1 MAKSEITGIIFLK
14 QKRPANFRAAFDYS
28 IVHSQPFTFLV
39 GPNHTQLTI
48 QSALVKHVSKPLD
61 HLMNNGETRES
72 KVRIAVLEEEEVEV
86 FVAFCEYAY
95 TNDYTVPPA
104 PQTESPQ
111 ASDPWKHG
119 SGGSQAG
126 CVPPPAPSPPL
137 EPTAGH
143 DDSKIEGI
151 EDQPEDP
158 ATAGGDDGNAPAGQ
172 EEEALSFG
180 TEKKGKKKG
189 KKDKKK
195 SKGGVVFDEAANLTP
210 PSTPPPE
217 EGKED
222 DIPRDETAIEDAP
235 KDDVAQDIAVETDP
249 GETEEW
255 WNQQQQQPA
264 VAEEKKEE
272 VRHMPMI
279 DTSFAPQPLA
289 PRRASKGGNPWDE
302 FASLEYTHQL
312 PTTRD
317 PTIKRPAPDPR
328 VPYLLFHAKVY
339 VFAVRY
345 LIPGLAQL
353 CLKKLHRELLDLTLT
368 PVSREED
375 EEEASKFEARAKM
388 IIDLLHY
395 TYGRTARLEPVCQT
409 EATMLRE
416 SELRKLV
423 TQYAACKMKELA
435 AYSPAAVGAPVFG
448 LRELLDT
455 TTELA
460 SDLIYRIMSSHL

>member
-1 MAKSEITGIIFLK
+1 METIRDFNNII
-14 QKRPANFRAAFDYS
+14 
-28 IVHSQPFTFLV
+28 HSQPFTFLV

-95 TNDYTVPPA
+95 TNDYTVPPG
-104 PQTESPQ
+104 PQPDSPPQ
-111 ASDPWKHG
+111 ASDPWKHQA
-119 SGGSQAG
+119 GGSQAG

-137 EPTAGH
+137 EPTTPG
-143 DDSKIEGI
+143 DDSKIEGGA
-151 EDQPEDP
+151 EDQGEEP
-158 ATAGGDDGNAPAGQ
+158 AGDDGNAPAGQ
-172 EEEALSFG
+172 EDEGLTFG

-217 EGKED
+217 GKED
-222 DIPRDETAIEDAP
+222 DGPKDETAEDAP
-235 KDDVAQDIAVETDP
+235 KDDAAAQDIAVETDP

-255 WNQQQQQPA
+255 WNQQPA
-264 VAEEKKEE
+264 AGNDGAAEKKEE
-272 VRHMPMI
+272 PRNVPVI

-289 PRRASKGGNPWDE
+289 PRRSKGGNPWDD
-302 FASLEYTHQL
+302 FASLEYVHEL
-312 PTTRD
+312 PTQRD

-339 VFAVRY
+339 VFATRY

-353 CLKKLHRELLDLTLT
+353 CLKKLHRELLNLSLT

-375 EEEASKFEARAKM
+375 EEEALKFEARAKM
-388 IIDLLHY
+388 ILDLLHY

-435 AYSPAAVGAPVFG
+435 AYSPAAVGAPAFG

-460 SDLIYRIMSSHL
+460 SDLIYRLMSSHL